1 MTVYSIRMKIGPK
14 TKVYSIR
21 IKIRPKAK
29 VCSSSIKI
37 QGGFEKPV
45 LISFQLE
52 RLKKSGNFKEETEEF
67 SRKILLTTQNLFWP
81 KSKRQIVRFPSL
93 KATMNHKCCKRF
105 T

>member
-37 QGGFEKPV
+37 QGALKN
-45 LISFQLE
+45 Q